1 MPARLKSGEPSSD
14 SINHGFSQPLIYSYT
29 LPSPAEHRDDVSP
42 AAAPSLPGSAPAPVQ
57 LFEDPAAKRTAI
69 FGIVADAKR
78 HNTRAAIAASLLSG
92 QHAPLQPP
100 PPPPLQTVQ
109 RDARFKGYTCSDHRD
124 AFELIFPGA
133 CQYYSITGACKQDT
147 CKKKHEQQS
156 RAAVDAHVL
165 AVGGKVITGV
175 KVPTLR
181 DG

>member
-1 MPARLKSGEPSSD
+1 MRRIERAATAS
-14 SINHGFSQPLIYSYT
+14 
-29 LPSPAEHRDDVSP
+29 RDGDVSP

-57 LFEDPAAKRTAI
+57 LFEDPAAERTAI

-78 HNTRAAIAASLLSG
+78 QNTRAAIAASLLSSQPPG
-92 QHAPLQPP
+92 QLAPLQPP
-100 PPPPLQTVQ
+100 PPPPLQPNQ
-109 RDARFKGYTCSDHRD
+109 REARFKGYTCADHRD
-124 AFELIFPGA
+124 AFELLFPGA

-165 AVGGKVITGV
+165 AVGGKVIASV